1 MWRLNSK
8 KLFFISL
15 LLCLFSARV
24 FSQGVY
30 LTESEYRELLN
41 LIKTSKTN
49 SEAQTKLITEL
60 KRVLAEQETELRQ
73 ALNFLEQSEA
83 DLTEL
88 KASLSRIRTYSEEL
102 NEYCLTLEQEN
113 KALNKKNKGLKI
125 GLGISSGAA
134 GALLVAL
141 LILIL

>member
-15 LLCLFSARV
+15 LLCLFLPQV
-24 FSQGVY
+24 FSQGVC
-30 LTESEYRELLN
+30 LTESEYQELLN

-49 SEAQTKLITEL
+49 SETQTKLITEL
-60 KRVLAEQETELRQ
+60 KKVLAEQETELQQ
-73 ALNFLEQSEA
+73 ALNYLEQSET

-102 NEYCLTLEQEN
+102 NEYCLALEQEN
-113 KALNKKNKGLKI
+113 KALINKNRGLKI
-125 GLGISSGAA
+125 WLGISSGAA
-134 GALLVAL
+134 GTLLVAL
-141 LILIL
+141 LIMIL